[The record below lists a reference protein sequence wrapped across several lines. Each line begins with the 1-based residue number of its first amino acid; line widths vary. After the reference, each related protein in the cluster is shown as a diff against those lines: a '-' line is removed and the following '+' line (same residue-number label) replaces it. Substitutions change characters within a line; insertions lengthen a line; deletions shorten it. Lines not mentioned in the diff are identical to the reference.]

1 MFNHEPPGY
10 DCPMCEV
17 LDGGE
22 DSFTCQADIV
32 RRTDQAM
39 AFVSSRWWPNNPG
52 HVLVVPAEHHENLYD
67 LPAPA
72 GHAVH
77 DLVRELAIA
86 IRSTYDCSGIST
98 RQHNEPMGYQ
108 DLWHYH
114 VHVFP
119 RYEGDDLYLTR
130 HLVAPATPAE
140 RAPYAERLK
149 AYFSG

>member
-1 MFNHEPPGY
+1 MFNHQPPGY
-10 DCPMCEV
+10 DCPLCRV
-17 LDGGE
+17 LSGGE
-22 DSFTCQADIV
+22 DSFTTQSDIV
-32 RRTDQAM
+32 RRTDRAM

-52 HVLVVPAEHHENLYD
+52 HVLVVPADHHENLYD
-67 LPAPA
+67 LPAAA

-108 DLWHYH
+108 DVWHYH

-119 RYEGDDLYLTR
+119 RYEGDDLYLGR
-130 HLVAPATPAE
+130 HNNTPATPAE
-140 RAPYAERLK
+140 RAPYGERLR
-149 AYFSG
+149 AHFAS